1 MRHPDI
7 IADIAELLEERLLE
21 ADGRGN
27 NDILAG
33 LGLFEK
39 GEKQD
44 EEAGQKLE
52 PETTPSP
59 YWTKVQYTQLLP
71 FAIVLTGETLRRIIN
86 VLDKCIEINRL
97 VQIQAAHCHFGS

>member
-1 MRHPDI
+1 M
-7 IADIAELLEERLLE
+7 ADIAELLEERLLE

-44 EEAGQKLE
+44 EEAG
-52 PETTPSP
+52 
-59 YWTKVQYTQLLP
+59 
-71 FAIVLTGETLRRIIN
+71 
-86 VLDKCIEINRL
+86 
-97 VQIQAAHCHFGS
+97 